1 MWHFILRSFLIISL
15 VNVLHRYLI
24 LPIWLLLWF
33 IVRVL
38 TILVCNAE
46 LCRLIFRLRVCCTF
60 RCFIGTWNDL
70 DRVVVGLDQARVFSM
85 VCREEPFSV
94 RCLDIICYVAVF
106 LTAALAICVN
116 FVIRLLSMLVT
127 ILIEMVLWVV
137 LRIGDVLRLRDD
149 LWFLMFGLVIVS
161 GIALLL
167 FIVERINIVIG
178 LALVPIPAVVL
189 GISGAFTATRIQH
202 WVFLTFVF
210 DYKNFG

>member
-1 MWHFILRSFLIISL
+1 
-15 VNVLHRYLI
+15 
-24 LPIWLLLWF
+24 
-33 IVRVL
+33 
-38 TILVCNAE
+38 
-46 LCRLIFRLRVCCTF
+46 
-60 RCFIGTWNDL
+60 
-70 DRVVVGLDQARVFSM
+70 
-85 VCREEPFSV
+85 
-94 RCLDIICYVAVF
+94 VAVF

-202 WVFLTFVF
+202 
-210 DYKNFG
+210 